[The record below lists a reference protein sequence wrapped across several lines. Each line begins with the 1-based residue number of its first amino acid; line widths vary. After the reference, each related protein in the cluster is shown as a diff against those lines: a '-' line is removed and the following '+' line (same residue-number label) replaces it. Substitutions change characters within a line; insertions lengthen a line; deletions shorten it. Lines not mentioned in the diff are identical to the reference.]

1 MLRLRHDRLSH
12 CFAGSLLGWGAMFL
26 IGGLLVSHLWLKVPI
41 AKIATFMG
49 ICCAMQLA
57 VTPWLFSARATP
69 QIPEGRP
76 FRARAAVVV
85 LFSGWSLLFFYY
97 LRRGSP
103 EDLDTRRFTAIA
115 LVGTI
120 VLAAA
125 LLAINFSR
133 SRRTSGQPT
142 KAAER

>member
-1 MLRLRHDRLSH
+1 
-12 CFAGSLLGWGAMFL
+12 MFL
-26 IGGLLVSHLWLKVPI
+26 IGGLLVSHFLLKVAT
-41 AKIATFMG
+41 AKIATFIG

-69 QIPEGRP
+69 QNPGGRP

-103 EDLDTRRFTAIA
+103 EDLDTRRFTDIA
-115 LVGTI
+115 LLGTI
-120 VLAAA
+120 VLAVA
-125 LLAINFSR
+125 LLVTNFACA
-133 SRRTSGQPT
+133 RRGGDQST
-142 KAAER
+142 KAPMK